1 MAKKQTNGGNG
12 LDHRRGEVQAA
23 IDRAC
28 DQLNSD
34 GVSPRDY
41 VEQLAWLFYLKAF
54 DEMEKEALVSSV
66 GRGLAAIGRG
76 VTGAVRG
83 AGKAVAKG
91 AAEGSARST
100 LGGAMQRGAKGV
112 FDAGGDAQALLG
124 GAVLGTGLAAGGAG
138 LMAGRYVVPKQR
150 QQR

>member
-1 MAKKQTNGGNG
+1 MDKI
-12 LDHRRGEVQAA
+12 AA
-23 IDRAC
+23 YQIA
-28 DQLNSD
+28 LAE
-34 GVSPRDY
+34 
-41 VEQLAWLFYLKAF
+41 VEQEKRAYALVEAYGTMDGYMPEGYLQAF

-83 AGKAVAKG
+83 AGKAVAEG
-91 AAEGSARST
+91 AAAGSARST
-100 LGGAMQRGAKGV
+100 LGNAMQRGAKGV
-112 FDAGGDAQALLG
+112 FDAGSDAQALLG

-150 QQR
+150 Q

>member
-1 MAKKQTNGGNG
+1 MNKI
-12 LDHRRGEVQAA
+12 AA
-23 IDRAC
+23 YQVALAEIEQEKRASA
-28 DQLNSD
+28 LVEAYGTMD
-34 GVSPRDY
+34 GFMP
-41 VEQLAWLFYLKAF
+41 EGYLQAF
-54 DEMEKEALVSSV
+54 DEMEKEAVISSI
-66 GRGLAAIGRG
+66 GQGLAAIGRG

-138 LMAGRYVVPKQR
+138 LMAGRYVVPEQR
-150 QQR
+150 Q